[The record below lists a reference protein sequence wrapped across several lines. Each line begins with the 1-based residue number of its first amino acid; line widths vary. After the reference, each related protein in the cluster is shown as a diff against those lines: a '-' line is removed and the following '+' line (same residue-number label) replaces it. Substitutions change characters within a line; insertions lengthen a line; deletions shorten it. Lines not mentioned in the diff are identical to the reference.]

1 MFGECDSALCADD
14 IATNP
19 SHALTRKFELASRS
33 SPSVLHIPNIQD
45 WLSVDSGERSQEEH
59 GSFNF
64 LASPG
69 GGYQGNNHHGTTSGG
84 GGGATAVG
92 GMSQYCDLLL
102 SLLKELPE
110 SSPVLVLCTANV
122 QHMHQLPQSLL
133 EAITLQPEGEQG
145 LLNITDLV
153 AFKGYCELG
162 EPNDAARGA
171 FFESSLITI
180 IVFF

>member
-1 MFGECDSALCADD
+1 
-14 IATNP
+14 
-19 SHALTRKFELASRS
+19 
-33 SPSVLHIPNIQD
+33 
-45 WLSVDSGERSQEEH
+45 
-59 GSFNF
+59 
-64 LASPG
+64 
-69 GGYQGNNHHGTTSGG
+69 
-84 GGGATAVG
+84 VG

-122 QHMHQLPQSLL
+122 KHMHQLPQSLL

-145 LLNITDLV
+145 LNITDLV

-171 FFESSLITI
+171 FFGSSFFFCSKKNFFKHTACILPLSCSCVYI
-180 IVFF
+180 ICIDLQWS